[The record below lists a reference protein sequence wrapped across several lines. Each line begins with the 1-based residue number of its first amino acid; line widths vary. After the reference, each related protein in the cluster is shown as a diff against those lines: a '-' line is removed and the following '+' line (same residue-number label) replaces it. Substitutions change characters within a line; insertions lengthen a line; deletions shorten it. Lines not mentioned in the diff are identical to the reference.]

1 MDLSAEPP
9 LAIVIRTLNTAST
22 LSRVLAAMR
31 LGAGDRLIVVDSGST
46 DGTLDLAHAAGATI
60 IPIRAADFTYGRA
73 LNVGF
78 AVAHTDWILALS
90 AHTVPLRPDFLDLYR
105 AAIRRRFQPNVA
117 AAVGPVL
124 ASELDRTL
132 PGGITHF
139 ELADF
144 THGFG
149 FGAGNP
155 NALYRRARW
164 QEHPF
169 DEQLGGGEDLDWYLW
184 ALRQGHAIATVHAAE
199 VRYISRRSM
208 KAFYIKGRVDYRAAA
223 RLITPHSPS
232 FAGLVI
238 RAAKLMLYAALGKTD
253 WHGAKGSLAHGV
265 GNFVEARALRKSG
278 FTPADR

>member
-1 MDLSAEPP
+1 MDLPVNPP
-9 LAIVIRTLNTAST
+9 LTIVIRTLNTAPT
-22 LSRVLAAMR
+22 LARVLAALQLR
-31 LGAGDRLIVVDSGST
+31 REDQLVVVDSGSS
-46 DGTLDLAHAAGATI
+46 DGTLDLARKAKARI
-60 IPIRAADFTYGRA
+60 VPIRAADFTYGRA

-78 AVAHTDWILALS
+78 AVADHDWILALS
-90 AHTVPLRPDFLDLYR
+90 AHTVPLHSGFLDTYR
-105 AAIRRRFQPNVA
+105 AALRQRLQPNVA
-117 AAVGPVL
+117 AVVGPVL

-139 ELADF
+139 ELGDF

-155 NALYRRARW
+155 NSLYRRSLW
-164 QEHPF
+164 QKHPF

-184 ALRQGHAIATVHAAE
+184 ALRQGYAIAVVHAAE

-232 FAGLVI
+232 FAGLAI
-238 RAAKLMLYAALGKTD
+238 RAAKLLLYAALGKTD
-253 WHGAKGSLAHGV
+253 WPGAKGSLAHGV
-265 GNFVEARALRKSG
+265 GNYVEARALRKDVAR
-278 FTPADR
+278 PAGK